1 MDLKL
6 KDKVVL
12 VTAASRGL
20 GAISARRY
28 AEEGAQVAI
37 SARSGDQI
45 LQTAQSIA
53 QDTGAQVFGITGD
66 ITQPDQIDRI
76 VQSTIDRFGR
86 LDVLVINHGGPPAGL
101 FKDTHDDQW
110 EAAVQLVLMSAV
122 RLCHAAIPHM
132 LKNDLPD
139 RGSIVA
145 ITSFVARE
153 PAEGLT
159 ISNSL
164 KISVVGLMKSLAN
177 EYAPHGIRVNSIAPG
192 WTMTDRVHDIFQNR
206 SQRNNTTFDQESAK
220 VIANIPIGRIGDPN
234 EFADAL
240 VWLTSPRASYITGIC
255 LPIDGGLTQ
264 SYL

>member
-1 MDLKL
+1 MDLRL

-20 GAISARRY
+20 GAASARRF

-37 SARSGDQI
+37 SARDGNKI
-45 LQTAQSIA
+45 IETAQSIV
-53 QDTGAQVFGITGD
+53 QDTHAQVFAITGD
-66 ITQPDQIDRI
+66 VTQPDQADHT
-76 VQSTIDRFGR
+76 VQAAIDRFGR
-86 LDVLVINHGGPPAGL
+86 LDILVVNAGGPPAGL
-101 FKDTHDDQW
+101 FKDAKWDQW
-110 EAAVQLVLMSAV
+110 EAATKLVLLSAV
-122 RLCHAAIPHM
+122 RLCQAAIPRM

-145 ITSFVARE
+145 ITSYVARE
-153 PAEGLT
+153 PSDGLT

-177 EYAPHGIRVNSIAPG
+177 EYAAQGIRVNSIAPG
-192 WTMTDRVHDIFQNR
+192 WTLTDRIKDIFQNR
-206 SQRNNTTFDQESAK
+206 STRNGTTFDQEAAK
-220 VIANIPIGRIGDPN
+220 VIADIPIGRTADPN

-240 VWLTSPRASYITGIC
+240 VWLASPRASYVTGIL
-255 LPIDGGLTQ
+255 LPVDGGLTQ